1 MRLDKRSPMQMRP
14 VSFETGFQKFADG
27 SVLVSYGDTRVIC
40 AASLEDKV
48 PGWMQGRGQGWMTAE
63 YSMLPRATHD
73 RTERD
78 VNRKGPNGRSQE
90 IQRLIG
96 RALRGV
102 ADLKAL
108 GERTL
113 VVDCDVLQADGGT
126 RTASIT
132 GAYVAIMLAL
142 RKKGVKALA
151 LREPVAAVSVGIVGG
166 EVCVDL
172 NYAED
177 SKADVDLNLVMT
189 QSDRIIEVQ
198 GTAEGVPFSVEQL
211 GQMVSAGKQAIAE
224 LVVAQLRV
232 LA

>member
-1 MRLDKRSPMQMRP
+1 MQMRP
-14 VSFETGFQKFADG
+14 VSFETGIQKFADG
-27 SVLVSYGDTRVIC
+27 SVLVSFGDTRVIC

-48 PGWMQGRGQGWMTAE
+48 PTWLKGRGQGWMTAE

-78 VNRKGPNGRSQE
+78 STRKGPNGRSQE

-102 ADLKAL
+102 ADLKSL
-108 GERTL
+108 GEKTL
-113 VVDCDVLQADGGT
+113 TVDCDVLQADGGT

-142 RKKGVKALA
+142 RKKNIKAA
-151 LREPVAAVSVGIVGG
+151 VLREPVAAVSVGIVGG

-198 GTAEGVPFSVEQL
+198 GTAEGVPFSIEQL
-211 GQMVSAGKQAIAE
+211 SAMVDAGKRAIAE
-224 LVVAQLRV
+224 LVTAQLK
-232 LA
+232 LLG

>member
-1 MRLDKRSPMQMRP
+1 MRPDKRSPMQMRP
-14 VSFETGFQKFADG
+14 VSFETGIQKFADG
-27 SVLVSYGDTRVIC
+27 SVIVSFGDTRVIC
-40 AASLEDKV
+40 AASIEDKV
-48 PGWMQGRGQGWMTAE
+48 PGWLQGRGQGWMTAE
-63 YSMLPRATHD
+63 YAMLPRATHD
-73 RTERD
+73 RTDRD
-78 VNRKGPNGRSQE
+78 GNRKGPNGRSQE

-108 GERTL
+108 GEKTL
-113 VVDCDVLQADGGT
+113 TVDCDVLQADGGT

-142 RKKGVKALA
+142 KKKGLKLTA

-198 GTAEGVPFSVEQL
+198 GTAEGVPFSVDQL
-211 GQMVSAGKQAIAE
+211 SQMISAGRQAIAE
-224 LVVAQLRV
+224 LVQAQLKV
-232 LA
+232 LG

>member
-1 MRLDKRSPMQMRP
+1 MQMRP
-14 VSFETGFQKFADG
+14 VSFETGIQKFADG
-27 SVLVSYGDTRVIC
+27 SVIVSFGDTRVIC
-40 AASLEDKV
+40 AASIEDKV
-48 PGWMQGRGQGWMTAE
+48 PGWLQGRGQGWMTAE
-63 YSMLPRATHD
+63 YAMLPRATHD
-73 RTERD
+73 RTDRD
-78 VNRKGPNGRSQE
+78 GNRKGPNGRSQE

-108 GERTL
+108 GEKTL
-113 VVDCDVLQADGGT
+113 TVDCDVLQADGGT

-142 RKKGVKALA
+142 KKKGLKLTA

-198 GTAEGVPFSVEQL
+198 GTAEGVPFSVDQL
-211 GQMVSAGKQAIAE
+211 SQMISAGRQAIAE
-224 LVVAQLRV
+224 LVQAQLKV
-232 LA
+232 LG